1 MTHGEGG
8 GVGGM
13 CARDTS
19 EEGEVVKR
27 FKVQVSE
34 CAEVLVGQQEEAVEE
49 EEAHFKAGRRNEV
62 AESDGRRAKAL
73 SSALPRLISAAMSRA
88 DTSPSGRCEATPSEI
103 LEGGGRLSSLQVQP
117 ARPSGRRRS
126 RVGAVGGWGDLGRSG
141 GIWYFKWR

>member
-34 CAEVLVGQQEEAVEE
+34 CAEVLVGQQEEAVEK

-103 LEGGGRLSSLQVQP
+103 LEGGGDSPPFKCNQR
-117 ARPSGRRRS
+117 G
-126 RVGAVGGWGDLGRSG
+126 RVGADAREWGRGRWAVGG
-141 GIWYFKWR
+141 I

>member
-103 LEGGGRLSSLQVQP
+103 LEGGAALLPSSATSEAEWAQTLESGGGGGGGGRL
-117 ARPSGRRRS
+117 
-126 RVGAVGGWGDLGRSG
+126 GGFRA
-141 GIWYFKWR
+141 